1 MGGTSLVEPTS
12 AAHVKMMYRL
22 CNFLVGCTRSVGEES
37 HLSHIWIDRA
47 TRDVRAIDGCS
58 CASSSVRMT
67 VVNVEALQGTKHD
80 APIMPPND
88 ILQRIP
94 SNMNSSSWNL
104 RDIVDSRVV
113 AF

>member
-1 MGGTSLVEPTS
+1 
-12 AAHVKMMYRL
+12 
-22 CNFLVGCTRSVGEES
+22 
-37 HLSHIWIDRA
+37 
-47 TRDVRAIDGCS
+47 
-58 CASSSVRMT
+58 MT